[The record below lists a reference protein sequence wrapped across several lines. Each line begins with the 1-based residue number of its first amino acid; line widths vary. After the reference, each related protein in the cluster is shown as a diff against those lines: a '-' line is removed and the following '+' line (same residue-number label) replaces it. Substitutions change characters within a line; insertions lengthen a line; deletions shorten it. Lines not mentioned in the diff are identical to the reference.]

1 LRQKPLR
8 HLRQKPLWY
17 TKASQNSLGSSKIAQ
32 KFKSNFKYYPRNKT
46 KIQLIK
52 NKTIIKNKKGKARI
66 SKGRGISI

>member
-1 LRQKPLR
+1 VRRKLLR
-8 HLRQKPLWY
+8 Y
-17 TKASQNSLGSSKIAQ
+17 TKASQNSPDSSKIAQ
-32 KFKSNFKYYPRNKT
+32 KFNSNFKYYPRNKT